1 MPDTCYRPNSGH
13 FQVLLSGIS
22 GFWVP
27 PRVGV
32 KSHETSQEGEE
43 SPDKSGEVM
52 GPSLKTWRAE
62 DQLRQVTF
70 LLEDWTLSLH
80 NDGLELD
87 QLSHLPATGISP
99 GLQP

>member
-1 MPDTCYRPNSGH
+1 
-13 FQVLLSGIS
+13 
-22 GFWVP
+22 
-27 PRVGV
+27 
-32 KSHETSQEGEE
+32 
-43 SPDKSGEVM
+43 M

-62 DQLRQVTF
+62 DQLRQITF
-70 LLEDWTLSLH
+70 LLEDSTLSLH